1 MTAQAWAVLVLRSTT
16 GLLNDGL
23 SATWSCEDRP
33 CGVCQRKM
41 TTWPVGK
48 LAPAAGAWSDGGG
61 WRVMFTLML
70 LPRQVAVMVTGV
82 VVVTCWVVM
91 LNVGSLPGR
100 TSTVA
105 GTVAAGELLD
115 RLKVLPTGANPL
127 VRIEPIC
134 GVPPVKMFG
143 VGGPA
148 PMSISMR
155 LAGSTVRGAV
165 ADWLPMAALS
175 VRLAGLRTCS
185 GRIAN
190 DFCPWPAG
198 TTTDAGT
205 AAALGLLLV
214 RATVS
219 PPLGAGVD
227 SCTIPNASLSSLV
240 PLNTWVW
247 LRSTTPPSV
256 NTSMV
261 RLLTSGLALETVK
274 LRAADQAVAAPVS
287 GPDRPWKLRTR
298 Q

>member
-1 MTAQAWAVLVLRSTT
+1 MTAQAWAVSVLKSSI

-48 LAPAAGAWSDGGG
+48 LAPFAGAWSDGGG

-70 LPRQVAVMVTGV
+70 WPRQVAVMTTGV
-82 VVVTCWVVM
+82 VAVTCWVVM
-91 LNVGSLPGR
+91 LKVGSRPGR
-100 TSTVA
+100 TSTVG
-105 GTVAAGELLD
+105 GTLAAGELLD
-115 RLKVLPTGANPL
+115 SVKVLPTGATPL
-127 VRIEPIC
+127 VRIEPIS

-148 PMSISMR
+148 AMSICMR
-155 LAGSTVRGAV
+155 LAGSTVSGAL
-165 ADWLPMAALS
+165 ADWLPIAALS

-185 GRIAN
+185 GRIAKVR
-190 DFCPWPAG
+190 CPWPAG
-198 TTTDAGT
+198 TTTDVGT
-205 AAALGLLLV
+205 AAAFGLLLV
-214 RATVS
+214 SVTVS
-219 PPLGAGVD
+219 PPLGAGLV

-247 LRSTTPPSV
+247 LRRTTPPSV

-261 RLLTSGLALETVK
+261 T
-274 LRAADQAVAAPVS
+274 
-287 GPDRPWKLRTR
+287 
-298 Q
+298 